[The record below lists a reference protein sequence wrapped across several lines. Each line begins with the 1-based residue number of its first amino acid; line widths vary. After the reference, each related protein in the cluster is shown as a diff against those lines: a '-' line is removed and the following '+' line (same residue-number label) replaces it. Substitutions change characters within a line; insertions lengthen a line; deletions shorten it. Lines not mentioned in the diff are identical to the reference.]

1 MKVVSAEA
9 LAADLLDRL
18 KEPLAKEIKHLFK
31 SIDPKKIGIRCSILI

>member
-1 MKVVSAEA
+1 MKVVSVEA

-31 SIDPKKIGIRCSILI
+31 SIDPKKIGI